1 VLTRDRVA
9 AEAPAII
16 SASDAAALSMRTLAA
31 RLGVVP
37 AALYRHVRSE
47 EQLYDLLEGRSPRSR
62 TSCGPSW
69 TTTPASPPCLK
80 PATPQLLLPR
90 PGRGVPRAVASRWP
104 ARPRGRPGLPAD
116 IRPHQRVRAH
126 RGHRQPRPGTGS
138 PRRSPGD
145 TVRLTHPNLVH
156 ARNASRRYGPAGS
169 GSTTPP
175 VAPRRGSR
183 QIAGRAGVQI
193 DRICTHNERTR
204 HDSAAAP
211 TADLTRQR
219 NGRRQHLVS
228 RTDPL
233 ATRLLAASGCPE

>member
-9 AEAPAII
+9 AEALAVI
-16 SASDAAALSMRTLAA
+16 SASGAAALSMRTLAA

-37 AALYRHVRSE
+37 AAVPPRPQRGAASRPPGGH
-47 EQLYDLLEGRSPRSR
+47 RSPPSR
-62 TSCGPSW
+62 TSYRPSW
-69 TTTPASPPCLK
+69 KTTPASPPCLI
-80 PATPQLLLPR
+80 PATPQPLLPR

-116 IRPHQRVRAH
+116 LRPHHRVRAH

-156 ARNASRRYGPAGS
+156 ARNASRRYGPVGS

-175 VAPRRGSR
+175 AAPRRGSR
-183 QIAGRAGVQI
+183 QIAGRAGMQI
-193 DRICTHNERTR
+193 DQICTHNECTR

-211 TADLTRQR
+211 
-219 NGRRQHLVS
+219 NGG
-228 RTDPL
+228 
-233 ATRLLAASGCPE
+233 SGA